1 MIKTSEF
8 IYTLNQMLILDLENK
23 TQTKGNQIFLELPNQ
38 KQIII
43 CAKNKEEQMK
53 TKILSIEELKK
64 YLEESLPEYFNAT
77 YTNNKLTF
85 DNEVFE
91 ISISSN

>member
-43 CAKNKEEQMK
+43 CAEKQGG
-53 TKILSIEELKK
+53 
-64 YLEESLPEYFNAT
+64 
-77 YTNNKLTF
+77 TNEK
-85 DNEVFE
+85 
-91 ISISSN
+91 